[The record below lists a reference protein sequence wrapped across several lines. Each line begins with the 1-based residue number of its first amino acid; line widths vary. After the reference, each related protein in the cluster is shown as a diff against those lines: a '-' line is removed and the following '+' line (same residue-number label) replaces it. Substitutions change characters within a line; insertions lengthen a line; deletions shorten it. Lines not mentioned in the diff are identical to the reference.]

1 MKRSLANLLKELEQI
16 RSTLTVHI
24 DVSSLYLGIGRC
36 LSPKGW
42 GLCHNKIYLIPLRV
56 WSILKLPPPPFVGG
70 QFSTVSTGVNNS

>member
-56 WSILKLPPPPFVGG
+56 WSIPKLPPFVGG
-70 QFSTVSTGVNNS
+70 QFSTVSTGINNS

>member
-36 LSPKGW
+36 LLPKGW

-56 WSILKLPPPPFVGG
+56 WSIPKLPPFVGG